1 MSRSRDVAQILGKT
15 DALNADNHA
24 LLNTSSGVDSAE
36 VVTLITAHSTNLD
49 SADLQTISDK
59 VSGNR
64 NLIINGA
71 MEVHQRSSSVAS
83 VSDNTYVVQDRMN
96 FFSSNDGVIT
106 VTADTT
112 HPTGAGLSK
121 SLKVDV
127 TTADTSIAAGQY
139 LAINQRIEGLNHARL
154 EYGTATARKIVVSF
168 YAKSN
173 LTGPFCYSV
182 KNNAS
187 DRSFPIE
194 FSLGAADTWERI
206 SFTIPGDTSGTWLET
221 TGLGAYHQIALSMGS
236 TFHGTN
242 NTWQAGNKVA
252 TSNQVNLLSNT
263 SNEFFLTGWQVEVG
277 DVATA
282 FEHEDY
288 GTTLDKC
295 LRYFYKLRKTNAWG
309 EFVTLRTYSS
319 DDGTGIVNFPQPMRV
334 QPTLTIDKTVN
345 STNFAYDLNSISIAA
360 SDTNV
365 TQAGIAAASS
375 SGSAFVTGGGAVIQ
389 TNGGSGAIDCSFDFS
404 SEL

>member
-1 MSRSRDVAQILGKT
+1 MSRSRDVAKFLGKT
-15 DALNADNHA
+15 DAANEDNHA
-24 LLNTSSGVDSAE
+24 LLNTSSGIDSAE

-49 SADLQTISDK
+49 SADMQTISTQ
-59 VSGNR
+59 VGGNR

-194 FSLGAADTWERI
+194 FSLSAADTWERI

-221 TGLGAYHQIALSMGS
+221 TGLGAYHQISLAMGS
-236 TFHGTN
+236 TYQGTN

-252 TSNQVNLLSNT
+252 TSNQVNLLSST
-263 SNEFFLTGWQVEVG
+263 DNEFFLTGWQVEIG
-277 DVATA
+277 SGAPTA
-282 FEHEDY
+282 FQHEDY
-288 GTTLDKC
+288 GTTLRKC
-295 LRYFYKLRKTNAWG
+295 KRYFQKVPGRLFG
-309 EFVTLRTYSS
+309 
-319 DDGTGIVNFPQPMRV
+319 G
-334 QPTLTIDKTVN
+334 
-345 STNFAYDLNSISIAA
+345 YD
-360 SDTNV
+360 
-365 TQAGIAAASS
+365 ASS
-375 SGSAFVTGGGAVIQ
+375 GADYLQWWFDGEMRTAPTVTGTTGTVGVD
-389 TNGGSGAIDCSFDFS
+389 TSSNGNYRRVHQVYNPS
-404 SEL
+404 SSNYAEYAATATADAEL